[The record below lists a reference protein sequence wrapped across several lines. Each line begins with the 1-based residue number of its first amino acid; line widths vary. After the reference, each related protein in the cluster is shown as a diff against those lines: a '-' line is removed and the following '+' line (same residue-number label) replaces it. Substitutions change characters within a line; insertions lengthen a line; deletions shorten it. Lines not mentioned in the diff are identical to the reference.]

1 VLLVETSNPAGGVTV
16 KLPVRLLPET
26 VKLVGVAVAVPYV
39 VLTAAKVPLAVIVGV
54 EAEAGAKAI
63 PRNAKFEGAVTS
75 VDSVPERLP
84 PKAFEL
90 ELSVMVTIALPEAI
104 CVVAKR
110 VTLPLA
116 LTRAVSPKSLLPL
129 ALMVAVPAA
138 AHELPFH

>member
-1 VLLVETSNPAGGVTV
+1 M
-16 KLPVRLLPET
+16 
-26 VKLVGVAVAVPYV
+26 
-39 VLTAAKVPLAVIVGV
+39 TADKVPLVVIVGLD
-54 EAEAGAKAI
+54 ALTGAKAI
-63 PRNAKFEGAVTS
+63 PRNAKFDGAVTS

-90 ELSVMVTIALPEAI
+90 ELSVMVTIEFAEAI

-129 ALMVAVPAA
+129 VLMVAVPAV
-138 AHELPFH
+138 AHELPFHSNFLSI